1 VDGEL
6 QELRDRLDVSDAI
19 TRYAFA
25 LDRRDWDEFDA
36 IFAEEVM
43 VEMPHVPSGSTVSR
57 AEFKQL
63 AIDTVGGFE
72 ATHHPI
78 ANHLVTVS
86 GDTAECKCY
95 ASAWHSIPTDRGVT
109 DYCLVRGF
117 YDWRL
122 TRTPE
127 GWRID
132 GMKIEFHGPVE
143 GYFGVYQLAR
153 ERLQAAKEPKDAK
166 GA

>member
-1 VDGEL
+1 VSGEV
-6 QELRDRLDVSDAI
+6 QELRDRLDVSEMI

-25 LDRRDWDEFDA
+25 LDRCEWDEFDS
-36 IFAEEVM
+36 IFADEVL
-43 VEMPHVPSGSTVSR
+43 VELPHVPSGSTVSR
-57 AEFKQL
+57 AEFKQM

-86 GDTAECKCY
+86 GDSATCKCY
-95 ASAWHSIPTDRGVT
+95 ANAWHSIPTERGVA
-109 DYCLVRGF
+109 DYVLVRGF

-122 TRTPE
+122 RRTPE

-132 GMKIEFHGPVE
+132 GMKIEFHGPAE
-143 GYFGVYQLAR
+143 GYFGVYELAK
-153 ERLQAAKEPKDAK
+153 ERLKSAGGAAPERR
-166 GA
+166 

>member
-1 VDGEL
+1 LSSDV
-6 QELRDRLDVSDAI
+6 QELRDRLDVSDMI

-25 LDRRDWDEFDA
+25 LDRCEWDEFDV
-36 IFAEEVM
+36 IFADEVM
-43 VEMPHVPSGSTVSR
+43 VQMPHVSSGSQVSR
-57 AEFKQL
+57 EEFKQM

-78 ANHLVTVS
+78 ANHLVTIS
-86 GDTAECKCY
+86 GDRAECKCY
-95 ASAWHSIPTDRGVT
+95 ASAWHSIPTERGVT

-117 YDWRL
+117 YDWGL
-122 TRTPE
+122 KRTAE

-132 GMKIEFHGPVE
+132 RLTIEFHGPVE
-143 GYFGVYQLAR
+143 GYFGVYELAQQKLR
-153 ERLQAAKEPKDAK
+153 DA

>member
-1 VDGEL
+1 LSDDL
-6 QELRDRLDVSDAI
+6 QELRDRLDVSDMI

-25 LDRRDWDEFDA
+25 LDRCEWDDFDA
-36 IFAEEVM
+36 IFADEVM
-43 VEMPHVPSGSTVSR
+43 VQMPHVPSGSQVSR
-57 AEFKQL
+57 EEFKQM

-78 ANHLVTVS
+78 ANHLVTIS
-86 GDTAECKCY
+86 GDRAECKCY
-95 ASAWHSIPTDRGVT
+95 ASAWHSIPTERGVT

-117 YDWRL
+117 YDWGL
-122 TRTPE
+122 KRTAE

-132 GMKIEFHGPVE
+132 RLTIEFHGPVE
-143 GYFGVYQLAR
+143 GYFGVYQLAQQK
-153 ERLQAAKEPKDAK
+153 LKDA